1 MHERERNIKAARGEI
16 LDRNGVVLAANK
28 TVCTVSVIHSQIT
41 DKEKVIEVLTE
52 CLGIDRAEIV
62 KKVEKVSSR
71 EKIKSNVDKKIGDKI
86 RQYNLDGVKVD
97 EDYKRFYPYGSLASK
112 VMGFTGSDNQ
122 GIIGLEVQY
131 DKFLMGKDGKILT
144 ETDAYGI
151 ERENIVEKELRL
163 LRGTI

>member
-62 KKVEKVSSR
+62 KR
-71 EKIKSNVDKKIGDKI
+71 
-86 RQYNLDGVKVD
+86 
-97 EDYKRFYPYGSLASK
+97 
-112 VMGFTGSDNQ
+112 
-122 GIIGLEVQY
+122 
-131 DKFLMGKDGKILT
+131 
-144 ETDAYGI
+144 
-151 ERENIVEKELRL
+151 
-163 LRGTI
+163 